1 MVCVYSIWL
10 YFLRVSCTFFFFFFN
25 DTATTEIYTL
35 SLHDALPIFHFR
47 YKCHLDLFLGEEL
60 FGTKIYKPNKIMVL
74 VLDEINEDLVLGSSV
89 AGLLTETVIDLVRH
103 DLVS

>member
-1 MVCVYSIWL
+1 MTYPL
-10 YFLRVSCTFFFFFFN
+10 L
-25 DTATTEIYTL
+25 
-35 SLHDALPIFHFR
+35 FR
-47 YKCHLDLFLGEEL
+47 YKCHLDLFLEEEL

>member
-1 MVCVYSIWL
+1 MQNYMTYSL
-10 YFLRVSCTFFFFFFN
+10 
-25 DTATTEIYTL
+25 
-35 SLHDALPIFHFR
+35 HFR

>member
-1 MVCVYSIWL
+1 MYNYLCHIP
-10 YFLRVSCTFFFFFFN
+10 F
-25 DTATTEIYTL
+25 
-35 SLHDALPIFHFR
+35 
-47 YKCHLDLFLGEEL
+47 YKCHLYLFVGEEL

-103 DLVS
+103 HLTRFVEENLVLISVMST